1 MDKTGIAE
9 WMLSRRFGIERASE
23 IAGDLLEQ
31 HTPARARVQML
42 RLAFAI
48 PLSELAML
56 AFLSLLFLIA
66 QRALF
71 SPWQLRFI
79 TTIRDQHIGWPWYM
93 FVQLANLALILWLIT
108 ASSALRAGFDS
119 RFTRSAL
126 LLSLALSIVS
136 AFMWHDDL
144 RHISPVVIGLVILW
158 AFRSY
163 GTAATLAPILA
174 AVAWIGSVSFLL
186 HFGSGSLSDLHSCVV
201 TVHDQRPQPLW
212 FSFAGGCTS
221 LTFHEWARFALSLLL
236 TSWLI
241 LFLPGGTPRR
251 RRFA

>member
-31 HTPARARVQML
+31 HTPARACVEMF

-48 PLSELAML
+48 HLSELIVL

-71 SPWQLRFI
+71 SPWQLRI
-79 TTIRDQHIGWPWYM
+79 MMAIRDQHIGWPWDM
-93 FVQLANLALILWLIT
+93 FVQLAWIALSIWLIT
-108 ASSALRAGFDS
+108 ASSAFRAGFDS

-126 LLSLALSIVS
+126 LLSITLSLVS
-136 AFMWHDDL
+136 VFMLHDGL

-158 AFRSY
+158 ALRSY
-163 GTAATLAPILA
+163 GTAATLGPILTA
-174 AVAWIGSVSFLL
+174 AALTGSVCLL
-186 HFGSGSLSDLHSCVV
+186 LRFWAGSLSDLRSCLVI
-201 TVHDQRPQPLW
+201 VHDPSPRRFW
-212 FSFAGGCTS
+212 FSFTGGCTS
-221 LTFHEWARFALSLLL
+221 LTLHEWACFGFSLLL
-236 TSWLI
+236 AFWLI
-241 LFLPGGTPRR
+241 TFLPGSTPRR
-251 RRFA
+251 RSIA